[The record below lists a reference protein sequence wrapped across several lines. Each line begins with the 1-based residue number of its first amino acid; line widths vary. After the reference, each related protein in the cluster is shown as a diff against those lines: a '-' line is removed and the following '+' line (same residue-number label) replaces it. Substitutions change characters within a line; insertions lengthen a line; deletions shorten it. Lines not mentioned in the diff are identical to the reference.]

1 MSNGGKI
8 TRHTI
13 PGEERQEFFF
23 LGVVSAEPDYR
34 LSVLINRHLGTDLR
48 KCDDEIAVQ
57 TNSGRPTF
65 SRFATVP
72 PELSLVSN
80 RSEGH
85 ILLRKLKNIDFF
97 LLICGQVD
105 IQKAEELAATLRV
118 IPEITAVFVLDSRKI
133 TDRNL
138 LLLAL

>member
-1 MSNGGKI
+1 MNKGGKI

-13 PGEERQEFFF
+13 PGDEIKEFFF

-34 LSVLINRHLGTDLR
+34 LSVLINKHLGTDLR
-48 KCDDEIAVQ
+48 KCDDEITVQ
-57 TNSGRPTF
+57 TDSGRPSF
-65 SRFATVP
+65 SRFTTVP

-80 RSEGH
+80 RSEGYV
-85 ILLRKLKNIDFF
+85 LLRKLKNIDFF
-97 LLICGQVD
+97 LLFCGQTER
-105 IQKAEELAATLRV
+105 QKTEELATTLRE

-138 LLLAL
+138 PLLTM

>member
-1 MSNGGKI
+1 MSTGGKI

-13 PGEERQEFFF
+13 PEEERQEFFF

-48 KCDDEIAVQ
+48 KCDEEIAAQ
-57 TNSGRPTF
+57 TDSGKPSF
-65 SRFATVP
+65 SRFTTVP

-85 ILLRKLKNIDFF
+85 ILLRKLKNIDYF
-97 LLICGQVD
+97 LLFCGQTEM
-105 IQKAEELAATLRV
+105 QKTEKLATTLRE

-138 LLLAL
+138 LLLVL

>member
-1 MSNGGKI
+1 MSTGGKI

-48 KCDDEIAVQ
+48 KCDKEIAVQ
-57 TNSGRPTF
+57 TESGKPSF
-65 SRFATVP
+65 SRFTTVP
-72 PELSLVSN
+72 PDLSLVSN

-97 LLICGQVD
+97 LLFCGQTER
-105 IQKAEELAATLRV
+105 QKTEELATTLRE

-133 TDRNL
+133 NDRNL

>member
-13 PGEERQEFFF
+13 PGEEQQEFFF

-65 SRFATVP
+65 SRFTTVP

-105 IQKAEELAATLRV
+105 MQKAEELAATLRK
-118 IPEITAVFVLDSRKI
+118 IPEITAVFVLDSRKV

>member
-1 MSNGGKI
+1 MSTGGKI

-34 LSVLINRHLGTDLR
+34 LSVLINKHLGTDLR

-57 TNSGRPTF
+57 SDPGKPSF
-65 SRFATVP
+65 SRFTTVP
-72 PELSLVSN
+72 PGLSLVSN

-85 ILLRKLKNIDFF
+85 ILVRKLKKIDFF
-97 LLICGQVD
+97 LLFCKQTER
-105 IQKAEELAATLRV
+105 QKTEELATNLRE

-138 LLLAL
+138 PLLVL

>member
-1 MSNGGKI
+1 MSTGGKI

-13 PGEERQEFFF
+13 PEEERQEFFF

-48 KCDDEIAVQ
+48 KCDEEIAAH
-57 TNSGRPTF
+57 TDSGKPSF
-65 SRFATVP
+65 SRFTTVP

-85 ILLRKLKNIDFF
+85 ILLRKLKNIDYF
-97 LLICGQVD
+97 LLFCGQTEM
-105 IQKAEELAATLRV
+105 QKTEKLATTLRE

-138 LLLAL
+138 LLLVL

>member
-1 MSNGGKI
+1 MSNRGKI

-13 PGEERQEFFF
+13 PGEEIKEFFF

-34 LSVLINRHLGTDLR
+34 LSVLINIHLGTDLR

-57 TNSGRPTF
+57 TDSGRPYF
-65 SRFATVP
+65 SRFTTVP

-80 RSEGH
+80 RSEGY

-97 LLICGQVD
+97 LLICGQSD
-105 IQKAEELAATLRV
+105 MQKAEKLAATLRE

-133 TDRNL
+133 SDKNL
-138 LLLAL
+138 ILLAL

>member
-1 MSNGGKI
+1 MNPGGKI

-34 LSVLINRHLGTDLR
+34 LSFLINRHLGADLR
-48 KCDDEIAVQ
+48 KCDDEIPVQ
-57 TNSGRPTF
+57 TGSGRPSF
-65 SRFATVP
+65 SRFTSVP

-85 ILLRKLKNIDFF
+85 ILLRKLRNIDYF
-97 LLICGQVD
+97 LLICGQD
-105 IQKAEELAATLRV
+105 DMPRAEKLAATLRE

-133 TDRNL
+133 SDRNL
-138 LLLAL
+138 PLLRL

>member
-1 MSNGGKI
+1 MSTGGKI

-48 KCDDEIAVQ
+48 KCDEEIAVQ
-57 TNSGRPTF
+57 TESGKPSF
-65 SRFATVP
+65 SRFTTVP

-97 LLICGQVD
+97 LLFCGQTER
-105 IQKAEELAATLRV
+105 QKTEELATTLRE

-133 TDRNL
+133 NDRNL

>member
-1 MSNGGKI
+1 MSTGGKI

-13 PGEERQEFFF
+13 PEEERQEFFF
-23 LGVVSAEPDYR
+23 LGIVSAEPDYR

-48 KCDDEIAVQ
+48 KCDEEIAVR
-57 TNSGRPTF
+57 TDSGKPSF
-65 SRFATVP
+65 SRFTTVP

-97 LLICGQVD
+97 LLFCGQTES
-105 IQKAEELAATLRV
+105 QKTEELATTLRE

-138 LLLAL
+138 LLLVL

>member
-1 MSNGGKI
+1 MNKGGKI

-13 PGEERQEFFF
+13 PGREIKEFFF

-57 TNSGRPTF
+57 TDSGKPSF
-65 SRFATVP
+65 SRFTTVP
-72 PELSLVSN
+72 PDLSLVSN
-80 RSEGH
+80 RSEGY

-97 LLICGQVD
+97 LLFCGQTERH
-105 IQKAEELAATLRV
+105 KTEELAATLRE

-133 TDRNL
+133 SDRNL
-138 LLLAL
+138 FLLTL

>member
-13 PGEERQEFFF
+13 PGEETEEFLF

-48 KCDDEIAVQ
+48 KCDDEITVQ
-57 TNSGRPTF
+57 TDSATPSF
-65 SRFATVP
+65 SRFTTVP

-80 RSEGH
+80 RSEGY

-97 LLICGQVD
+97 LLFCRQTER
-105 IQKAEELAATLRV
+105 QKTEELAATLRE

-138 LLLAL
+138 LLLSL

>member
-13 PGEERQEFFF
+13 PGEEIKEFFF

-48 KCDDEIAVQ
+48 KCDDEITVQ
-57 TNSGRPTF
+57 TDSGRPSF
-65 SRFATVP
+65 SRFTTVP

-80 RSEGH
+80 RSEGY

-97 LLICGQVD
+97 LLICGQSD
-105 IQKAEELAATLRV
+105 MQKAEKLAATLRE

-133 TDRNL
+133 SDKNL

>member
-1 MSNGGKI
+1 MNKGGKI

-13 PGEERQEFFF
+13 PGEEIKEFFF

-34 LSVLINRHLGTDLR
+34 LSVLINRHLGSDLR

-57 TNSGRPTF
+57 TDSGSHSF
-65 SRFATVP
+65 SRFTTVP

-80 RSEGH
+80 RSEGS
-85 ILLRKLKNIDFF
+85 ILMRKLKNIDFF
-97 LLICGQVD
+97 LLICGQAD
-105 IQKAEELAATLRV
+105 RHKAEELAASLRE
-118 IPEITAVFVLDSRKI
+118 IPEITAVFVLDSRNI

-138 LLLAL
+138 PLLAL

>member
-1 MSNGGKI
+1 MSTGGKI

-13 PGEERQEFFF
+13 PEEERQEFFF

-48 KCDDEIAVQ
+48 KCDEEIAAQ
-57 TNSGRPTF
+57 TDSGKPSF
-65 SRFATVP
+65 SRFTTVP

-85 ILLRKLKNIDFF
+85 NLLRKLKNIDYF
-97 LLICGQVD
+97 LLFCGQTEM
-105 IQKAEELAATLRV
+105 QKTEELATILRE

-138 LLLAL
+138 LLLVL

>member
-57 TNSGRPTF
+57 PDSGRPSF
-65 SRFATVP
+65 SRFTTVP

-105 IQKAEELAATLRV
+105 IQKAEELAATLRD

-138 LLLAL
+138 LLLVI